1 MKSRAVV
8 ALCLSVLALT
18 PARAQQQGTPDPVTG
33 HWGADGVT
41 FLRLKYDG
49 KSTVTG
55 QVVAGSPTNLANI
68 STGTFDPR
76 TSTLRIEGDAK
87 HPDTGAIVH
96 FVLQATIEGESLRA
110 SGRFGTDTLSP
121 KTLVRAP
128 AETSGSVVA
137 AVDTVS
143 TVLRFGFT
151 EVSDWITKAAALVPA
166 EKYTFKPAPTVRT
179 FGELVAHVV
188 DGYNAYCG
196 AAAPGK
202 RMQWSD
208 ATEKGKTD
216 KATVTLKLKQ
226 ATDACSAAYSGKGQ
240 VQPLIANIAHSNLH
254 YGNIIVY
261 VRMLGLVPPSS

>member
-1 MKSRAVV
+1 MNSRAVV
-8 ALCLSVLALT
+8 ALCLSVLAFT
-18 PARAQQQGTPDPVTG
+18 PARAQQQGMPDPVSG

-49 KSTVTG
+49 KGTVTG

-76 TSTLRIEGDAK
+76 TGALRLEGDAK

-96 FVLQATIEGESLRA
+96 FILEATVDRELLRA
-110 SGRFGTDTLSP
+110 SGTFGTETLSP
-121 KTLVRAP
+121 KTLLRVP
-128 AETSGSVVA
+128 VETGA

-151 EVSDWITKAAALVPA
+151 EVSDWITRSAALVPA
-166 EKYTFKPAPTVRT
+166 EKYTVKPAPTVRT

-202 RMQWSD
+202 RVQWSD

-216 KATVTLKLKQ
+216 KATVALKLKQ
-226 ATDACSAAYSGKGQ
+226 ATDACAAAYGGKGQ
-240 VQPLIANIAHSNLH
+240 LQPLMANIAHSNLH